1 MDKYVC
7 LKKSDVFIPTEGE
20 EESSSDEDDGDE
32 DGDDDEDDEDEEEG
46 GEGSDADGPDTV
58 KQELV
63 EVEEEVEVGGDV
75 SHLSSTSQC
84 GELISDAGSTCQSH
98 TVLRCVKG
106 HHSISRGCDQYTTSW
121 RDIGNVLC

>member
-32 DGDDDEDDEDEEEG
+32 DEDDEDDEEDE
-46 GEGSDADGPDTV
+46 EGSDADGSDTV
-58 KQELV
+58 KQEPV